1 MQSTT
6 TYGGAGAAPIT
17 HPTSG
22 ARNINARDGEIHPGE
37 IAVGVV
43 IGNTVE
49 AVNGMSGV
57 DDTITIPTV
66 MIKLSDRNLVAN
78 KLAAGETVN
87 VSMRDVTGEAK
98 SESYRWLMGEELIT
112 HLGNEYYD

>member
-43 IGNTVE
+43 IG
-49 AVNGMSGV
+49 
-57 DDTITIPTV
+57 
-66 MIKLSDRNLVAN
+66 LS
-78 KLAAGETVN
+78 
-87 VSMRDVTGEAK
+87 
-98 SESYRWLMGEELIT
+98 LI
-112 HLGNEYYD
+112 HI